1 MSQSVNTNV
10 MSLTSQRY
18 AQRVGSDLSTA
29 MARLSSGLRIN
40 SARDDAA
47 GIAIADR
54 FTSQIKG
61 LNQAARNAN
70 DAISLGQTA
79 ESALGTLTSSL
90 QRIRE
95 LAVQSANATN
105 NSTDRKALQQE
116 VTQLVSE
123 LDRVAKTTQFNGKA
137 LFDGSFGTQ
146 AYQVGANANQTIT
159 TSMVNARTTAY
170 GNFNSGSSGAAPGVG
185 AQTAAFG
192 SNGIAAGTTTIA
204 GALGTAQVT
213 FSANSSAKDH
223 VTNINNRS
231 DATGVIATANTRV
244 DLKFGTTG
252 SYTLNLRSDN
262 LTDETVSFSLTGTQ
276 TSDGLNAALAAFNE
290 KSGKTGVTASLN
302 SSGNGIILTNDTGA
316 DIRVADT
323 TTLNSGDVTVQKL
336 AEGDITVGGTTTLT
350 ADTNAAG
357 VVVTGYITL
366 DSDKVFSATGSAGSG
381 FFATAA
387 SVSALQSVNDA
398 DVSSFASSTRTI
410 KIMDSALFTLNA
422 QRAVFGALQSR
433 FEATVSNLTTTVE
446 SLTASRSRIQDADF
460 AMETAALSR
469 AQVLRQAANAMVVQA
484 NAAPKEILSLLR
496 N

>member
-40 SARDDAA
+40 NAKDDAA

-54 FTSQIKG
+54 FTAQIKG

-79 ESALGTLTSSL
+79 ESALGTLTTSL

-123 LDRVAKTTQFNGKA
+123 LDRVAKTTQFNGKN
-137 LFDGSFGTQ
+137 LFDGTFGTQ

-159 TSMVNARTTAY
+159 TSMVNARTSAY
-170 GNFNSGSSGAAPGVG
+170 GNYNSGTSGAAGQVG
-185 AQTAAFG
+185 PQTAAWG
-192 SNGIAAGTTTIA
+192 SNGVGAGTTTVS
-204 GALGTAQVT
+204 GALGPSQVS
-213 FSANSSAKDH
+213 FASNSNAKDQA
-223 VTNINNRS
+223 TNINNV
-231 DATGVIATANTRV
+231 AGNTGVNATATTTTQ
-244 DLKFGTTG
+244 LKFGTTG
-252 SYTLNLRSDN
+252 SFTLQLKSDN
-262 LTDETVSFSLTGTQ
+262 ITDETISFSLTGTQ
-276 TSDGLNAALAAFNE
+276 TSDGLTAALAAFNE

-302 SSGNGIILTNDTGA
+302 SDNTGIILTNDTGN

-323 TTLNSGDVTVQKL
+323 TTQNSGSVTVAKL
-336 AEGDITVGGTTTLT
+336 ANNGDVVGTAATLT

-357 VVVTGYITL
+357 VVVTGYVTL
-366 DSDKVFSATGSAGSG
+366 DSDKVFSVNGSAGSG
-381 FFATAA
+381 FFGTAA
-387 SVSALQSVNDA
+387 SVSTLQSVNDA
-398 DVSSFASSTRTI
+398 DVTTFANATKTI
-410 KIMDSALFTLNA
+410 KTMDAALFTLNA

-433 FEATVSNLTTTVE
+433 FEATVTNLTTTSE
-446 SLTASRSRIQDADF
+446 ALTASRSRIEDADF
-460 AMETAALSR
+460 AKETAALSR

-496 N
+496 G

>member
-40 SARDDAA
+40 NAKDDAA

-54 FTSQIKG
+54 FTAQIKG

-79 ESALGTLTSSL
+79 ESALGTLTTSL

-123 LDRVAKTTQFNGKA
+123 LDRVAKTTQFNGKN
-137 LFDGSFGTQ
+137 LFDGTFGTQ

-159 TSMVNARTTAY
+159 TSMVNARTSAY
-170 GNFNSGSSGAAPGVG
+170 GNYNSGTSGAAGQVG
-185 AQTAAFG
+185 PQTAAWG
-192 SNGIAAGTTTIA
+192 SNGVAAGTTTVS
-204 GALGTAQVT
+204 GALGTSQVS
-213 FSANSSAKDH
+213 FASNSNAKDQA
-223 VTNINNRS
+223 TNINNV
-231 DATGVIATANTRV
+231 AGNTGVNATATTRTE
-244 DLKFGTTG
+244 LKFATTG
-252 SYTLNLRSDN
+252 SFTLQLRSDN

-276 TSDGLNAALAAFNE
+276 TSDGLTAALASFNE

-302 SSGNGIILTNDTGA
+302 SDNTGIVLTNDTGS

-323 TTLNSGDVTVQKL
+323 TTQNAGSVTVNKL
-336 AEGDITVGGTTTLT
+336 SDVGAVGSSATLT

-357 VVVTGYITL
+357 VVVTGYVTL
-366 DSDKVFSATGSAGSG
+366 DSDKVFSVVGSAGSG
-381 FFATAA
+381 FFGTSA
-387 SVSALQSVNDA
+387 SVSTLQSVNDA
-398 DVSSFASSTRTI
+398 DVTTFANATKTI
-410 KIMDSALFTLNA
+410 KTMDAALFTLNA

-433 FEATVSNLTTTVE
+433 FEATVTNLTTTAE
-446 SLTASRSRIQDADF
+446 ALTASRSRIEDADF
-460 AMETAALSR
+460 AKETAALSR

-496 N
+496 G